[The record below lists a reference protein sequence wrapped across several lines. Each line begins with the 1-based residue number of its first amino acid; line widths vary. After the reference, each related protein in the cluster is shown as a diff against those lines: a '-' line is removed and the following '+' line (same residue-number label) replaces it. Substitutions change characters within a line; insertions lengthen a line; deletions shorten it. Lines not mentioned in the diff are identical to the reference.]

1 MRTPMILAPALLL
14 AACGSSDGEG
24 TKIAINGDNFS
35 AGMGKDGTVAIDV
48 PGFKANIDLPKIQLD
63 ASDFDI
69 NGVSLP
75 AGSKITNMDISG
87 KGSNDG
93 GVRVAFTSPVTPVAV
108 RDWFQGKLA
117 AKGFTLK
124 ANGNDLTGT
133 TEDGKAFTLA
143 TKANGT
149 GATDSVLTVGQ

>member
-1 MRTPMILAPALLL
+1 MRTLMILAPALLL

-63 ASDFDI
+63 AGDFDI

-87 KGSNDG
+87 RDGSNG
-93 GVRVAFTSPVTPVAV
+93 GVSVAFTSPVTPGAV

-117 AKGFTLK
+117 AEGFKLT
-124 ANGNDLTGT
+124 ANGDDLSGT
-133 TEDGKAFTLA
+133 TQDGKAFSLA
-143 TKANGT
+143 TTANGT
-149 GATDSVLTVGQ
+149 GATDSVLTVGG

>member
-1 MRTPMILAPALLL
+1 MRALILAPALLL
-14 AACGSSDGEG
+14 AACGSSDSEG
-24 TKIAINGDNFS
+24 TQISINGDNFS
-35 AGMGKDGTVAIDV
+35 AGMGKDGKVAIDV
-48 PGFKANIDLPKIQLD
+48 PGFKGNIDLPKIQLD

-75 AGSKITNMDISG
+75 AGSKITNMDIAG
-87 KGSNDG
+87 KDGSQG

-117 AKGFTLK
+117 AEGFKLT
-124 ANGNDLTGT
+124 ANGNDLSGT
-133 TEDGKAFTLA
+133 TQDGKAFSLV

-149 GATDSVLTVGQ
+149 GATDSVLTVGG